1 MSPGQCFSY
10 RNITYGVKD
19 DVLYCQLPS
28 GRKLAYHKPRLT
40 PDVTSWGKEV
50 MKLSYMGNNS
60 DYKRGPKGWLRIDTY
75 GGRLVENVV
84 QAVARDILAHAL
96 VNLDKAGYNVVL
108 HVHDEVVCE
117 VPEGHGSIEELER
130 IMAIMPD
137 WAKHYPIKAAGGWRG
152 KRYRKD

>member
-1 MSPGQCFSY
+1 M
-10 RNITYGVKD
+10 
-19 DVLYCQLPS
+19 LYCQLPS

-108 HVHDEVVCE
+108 HVHDEAAAE
-117 VPEGHGSIEELER
+117 VPEDQAEDVLKIIEN
-130 IMAIMPD
+130 IMSTPPI
-137 WAKHYPIKAAGGWRG
+137 WAQDLPLAAEGFTT
-152 KRYRKD
+152 KRYKKG